1 MCPSPAGGVPAAR
14 SSVGSPGLAHRRS
27 PPAPPR
33 AARCPRPSQTCSCV
47 AGGPRPRLPPPCGG
61 SAASARPPARS
72 RARASRVTEQSPGPR
87 AGRQL
92 SDKSS
97 ARLGSAWP
105 AFPCGTLEPRH
116 RPRSLRAARSPELPQ
131 SGRGRAGR
139 AESSH
144 SEVPSLVTERWEARR
159 GYLPP
164 PPLRGM
170 ADYQESSTVLAA

>member
-97 ARLGSAWP
+97 ARLGSAGLPVRHVRAAAP
-105 AFPCGTLEPRH
+105 ASEPARRPLARAAPE
-116 RPRSLRAARSPELPQ
+116 RPRARG
-131 SGRGRAGR
+131 SGRIQ
-139 AESSH
+139 
-144 SEVPSLVTERWEARR
+144 
-159 GYLPP
+159 
-164 PPLRGM
+164 PLRGP
-170 ADYQESSTVLAA
+170 